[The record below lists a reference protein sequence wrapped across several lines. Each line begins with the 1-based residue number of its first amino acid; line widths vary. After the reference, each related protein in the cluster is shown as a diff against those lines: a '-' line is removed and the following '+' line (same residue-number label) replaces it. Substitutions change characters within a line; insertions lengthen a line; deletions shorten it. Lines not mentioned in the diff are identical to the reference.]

1 MFGLI
6 LSVAA
11 LAGSS
16 PTAAV
21 AQRPSV
27 AIVWHIRSAPFADA
41 SVRAAAATLDVP
53 AEIGPIVRALR
64 AHPLARFALAM
75 DADVSASLERTRAG
89 QTALSDAVGGRLSAG
104 DARTTDL
111 LRVLADVPVGDERL
125 NAAPAFRRYAQLAST
140 ARRALGGEN
149 VHLRAGDLV
158 ELGGFAALS
167 RLALLGAVPPESS
180 LLKKSA
186 LTSQDAVSLVAQ
198 LARADADGLDVLRA
212 LAASGQLENIADPA
226 GEPLLPL
233 LVDNGGKTS
242 LDPNF
247 VQLGAQ
253 ADAEYLVMAA
263 LRAAR
268 GASPQGGTVGIYS
281 PHGAYDD
288 KTAAV
293 FATHGAAYALFSDR
307 VLGSTPAG
315 GSLAAVNAADTAAF
329 HSYVIQATSTRAL
342 PALFWNEDEG
352 ISLSSLSPNS
362 PRTAMGERI
371 AVFARAAGQLMG
383 GAAAVALLRID
394 ADSGWSQRADRAS
407 VVDEIAN
414 VLSRENVDMLTPGQY
429 VRSGRAQTTVYGFAP
444 ASDEGPISTWTSDAN
459 QLAMWSGLADARKA
473 AGGDSA
479 LGGDATRVPLLTA
492 EASHWYAMATLAQPS
507 ADLNAELDAFRK
519 LIAQVYRGAARTP
532 PPNIAPFRS
541 PSPPPTTKPLP
552 SPSPSR

>member
-6 LSVAA
+6 LSVAL

-16 PTAAV
+16 PPAAV

-41 SVRAAAATLDVP
+41 SVRAAAATLDAP

-75 DADVSASLERTRAG
+75 DADVSASLVRARAG
-89 QTALSDAVGGRLSAG
+89 DTALSDAVGGRLSAS

-111 LRVLADVPVGDERL
+111 LRVLADVPVSDERL

-149 VHLRAGDLV
+149 VHVRAGDLV
-158 ELGGFAALS
+158 ELAGFAALN

-212 LAASGQLENIADPA
+212 LAASGQLENLADPA

-268 GASPQGGTVGIYS
+268 DASPQGGAVGIYS

-293 FATHGAAYALFSDR
+293 FATRGAAYALFSDR

-352 ISLSSLSPNS
+352 ISLSSLPPNS
-362 PRTAMGERI
+362 PKTAMGERI
-371 AVFARAAGQLMG
+371 AVFARAAGQLTG
-383 GAAAVALLRID
+383 GAAAVAVLQID
-394 ADSGWSQRADRAS
+394 ADGGWSRRADRAS
-407 VVDEIAN
+407 VVDEIAA
-414 VLSRENVDMLTPGQY
+414 VLTRENVDMLTPGQY
-429 VRSGRAQTTVYGFAP
+429 VRAGRAQTTVYGFAP

-492 EASHWYAMATLAQPS
+492 EASHWYATATLAQPS
-507 ADLNAELDAFRK
+507 ADLNAEVDAFRK
-519 LIAQVYRGAARTP
+519 LIAQVYRGAAKTP

-541 PSPPPTTKPLP
+541 PSPPPTAKPMP